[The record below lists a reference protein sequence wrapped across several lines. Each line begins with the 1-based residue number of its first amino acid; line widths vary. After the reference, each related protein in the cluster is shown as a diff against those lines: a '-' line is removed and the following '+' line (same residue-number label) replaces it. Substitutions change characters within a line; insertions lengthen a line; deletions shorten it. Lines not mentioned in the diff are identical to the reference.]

1 MMSREF
7 HEDIVDRAV
16 KIAEQKRKELQQSS
30 GGAAYGHRRPD
41 DLEFLVWFEGFAREN
56 PNWPRAL
63 LFADGGKET
72 LDRYAKLTEFGTWR
86 FHPDNLNRET

>member
-7 HEDIVDRAV
+7 LEDIVGRAG
-16 KIAEQKRKELQQSS
+16 KLMEQRRKELRESS

-41 DLEFLVWFEGFAREN
+41 DLEFLVWFEERATKN

-63 LFADGGKET
+63 LFADGGKDEV
-72 LDRYAKLTEFGTWR
+72 DRYAKLTEFGTWR